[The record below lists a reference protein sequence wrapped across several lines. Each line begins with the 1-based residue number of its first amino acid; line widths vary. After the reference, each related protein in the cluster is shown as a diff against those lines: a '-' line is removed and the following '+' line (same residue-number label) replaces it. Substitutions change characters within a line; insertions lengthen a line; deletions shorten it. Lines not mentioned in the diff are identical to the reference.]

1 MFAGPIFLTQAC
13 LPYFPK
19 GGRIV
24 IVSSVSARMGVPQ
37 QTVYAATKA
46 ATEALTRV
54 WATEL
59 GHTYGV
65 TCNAVAPGP
74 IATEMYYA
82 SDQGFLDSMQ
92 PMIDTTPAAHR
103 VGEIDDVVPIVA
115 FLCSEGARWIT
126 GQSIST
132 SGGLSFF

>member
-1 MFAGPIFLTQAC
+1 MLIKFSGPIFLTQAA
-13 LPYFPK
+13 LPHFNR

-46 ATEALTRV
+46 ATEALVRV

-59 GHTYGV
+59 GVKYGV

-74 IATEMYYA
+74 IATEMFWA
-82 SDQGFLDSMQ
+82 SDQDFLDSLQ
-92 PMIDTTPAAHR
+92 PLIESTPAAHR
-103 VGEIDDVVPIVA
+103 IGEVSDVVPIVA
-115 FLCSEGARWIT
+115 
-126 GQSIST
+126 
-132 SGGLSFF
+132 